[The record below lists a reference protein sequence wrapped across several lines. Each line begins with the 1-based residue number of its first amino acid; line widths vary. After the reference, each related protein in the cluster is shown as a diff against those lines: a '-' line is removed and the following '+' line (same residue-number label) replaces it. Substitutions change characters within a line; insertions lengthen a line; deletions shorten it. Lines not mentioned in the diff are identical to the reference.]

1 MMLKTQCELFV
12 GFFRSGMLGYGGGPS
27 TIPLVH
33 KEVVNRYQWM
43 TDDEFADV
51 LALGNTLPGPIAT
64 KMAGYIGYKVAG
76 VWGMVTALIA
86 TILPTVFIMI
96 GLLTFLYRFKDSP
109 YVAGMTTAVKP
120 IVAVMLLVIAYDFL
134 KKSWLGDGKWFTV
147 ILTILSVVALQG
159 LEIHPAIVIVAI
171 MLYAIVSSRKAKD
184 KDRSKDKL
192 KGRLT

>member
-1 MMLKTQCELFV
+1 
-12 GFFRSGMLGYGGGPS
+12 
-27 TIPLVH
+27 VH